1 MINWSKNWKKIEAEK
16 SNAEEVW
23 QKAMETS
30 RIKHKDGNSGSKQ
43 EYGSETMGYLKNS
56 DEQESYFK

>member
-1 MINWSKNWKKIEAEK
+1 METFA
-16 SNAEEVW
+16 
-23 QKAMETS
+23 ETS